1 MRAFEQDLKS
11 YTKAK
16 ITNIKEDILRKG
28 HKVKR
33 TLRLMLEAS
42 QSEDGSKWRVRL
54 EGRVIDALT
63 QGEILAGGTTSAGS
77 KRFLELFKRAKVEFL
92 KVGDSGL
99 ERTNHY

>member
-1 MRAFEQDLKS
+1 MDSLSIPEAVESLFPNKTALFQQMRAFEQDLKS

-42 QSEDGSKWRVRL
+42 QNEDGSKWCVRL
-54 EGRVIDALT
+54 EGRVLDALT
-63 QGEILAGGTTSAGS
+63 
-77 KRFLELFKRAKVEFL
+77 
-92 KVGDSGL
+92 
-99 ERTNHY
+99 